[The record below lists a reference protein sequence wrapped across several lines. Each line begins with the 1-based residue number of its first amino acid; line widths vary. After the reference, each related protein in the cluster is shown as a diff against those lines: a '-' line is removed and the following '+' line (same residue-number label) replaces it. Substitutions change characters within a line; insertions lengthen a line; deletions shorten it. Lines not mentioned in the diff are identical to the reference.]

1 MLSKTYKQF
10 GHLLISGEGG
20 LHTVNMII
28 SKVYVLQ
35 STVGMSTLKN
45 VDGL

>member
-10 GHLLISGEGG
+10 GHLLISDEGG
-20 LHTVNMII
+20 LHTMNIII

-35 STVGMSTLKN
+35 PTVGMPGLKN
-45 VDGL
+45 IDSL

>member
-20 LHTVNMII
+20 LHIINIII
-28 SKVYVLQ
+28 SKVYVLKF
-35 STVGMSTLKN
+35 TVGMSTLKN